1 MALTPEEKRRIIKFL
16 DEADRSFVEIIL
28 ASLEAFRK
36 WLSDEFNKIYLKVK
50 DGLQNLWQS
59 VRNVFS

>member
-1 MALTPEEKRRIIKFL
+1 MALTPEEKRRIIEFL
-16 DEADRSFVEIIL
+16 DQADRSFVEIIL